1 MPVHLLGNP
10 CNMKIIKKIARK
22 HDLFLIEDCC
32 EALGAKFEGKKVG
45 VFGDLATFSFFASH
59 HITTME
65 GGMLVTNNQKLFEI
79 AKSLRTHGWSRGLK
93 NKKTLEKKYSKIDSR
108 FLFSNLGY
116 NLRPTEVQGAF
127 GIHQIKKIDKFLKI
141 RATNAKFWKKNLAE
155 YSDYLK
161 FIDEKPGYYNANMLF
176 PIKIIKNN
184 FFTKYE
190 LVNYLQKNGI
200 ETRPV
205 VAGNFV
211 KQPVI
216 NLIPHKIS
224 GSLKNSTEI
233 MENAFLIGIHQ
244 NVDESKRKYVS
255 EIIIKFLKS
264 KIKL

>member
-1 MPVHLLGNP
+1 MQNS
-10 CNMKIIKKIARK
+10 
-22 HDLFLIEDCC
+22 
-32 EALGAKFEGKKVG
+32 GKKK
-45 VFGDLATFSFFASH
+45 LA
-59 HITTME
+59 
-65 GGMLVTNNQKLFEI
+65 
-79 AKSLRTHGWSRGLK
+79 
-93 NKKTLEKKYSKIDSR
+93 
-108 FLFSNLGY
+108 GY
-116 NLRPTEVQGAF
+116 
-127 GIHQIKKIDKFLKI
+127 
-141 RATNAKFWKKNLAE
+141 
-155 YSDYLK
+155 YDYLK
-161 FIDEKPGYYNANMLF
+161 FVDEKSGNYNANMLF
-176 PIKIIKNN
+176 PIKVVKNN
-184 FFTKYE
+184 FFTKDE